1 MVLQPPQEI
10 RGRTE
15 TALRNASIGESSVLL
30 AYGLCNGRFFLM
42 GYSNT
47 LRGYPPPLLK
57 HTPTFTTWLC
67 NGSWRAVNAS
77 AKKQKK
83 NKNPTTTIQILSAAK
98 PRSTQTPHCWAAASI
113 TPGNKYGFQPTFA
126 RVQTN
131 RFELEVAV
139 GFSAGLFL
147 HLFIYFPVCAAVCL
161 GCFSLISLL
170 FIYLFI
176 YFARGE
182 RQT

>member
-10 RGRTE
+10 CGRTE

-77 AKKQKK
+77 AKKKK
-83 NKNPTTTIQILSAAK
+83 KTKNPTKNPTTTLIWSSDEMAKLRIDAVQEICSSGLHCLLLWLTLS
-98 PRSTQTPHCWAAASI
+98 S
-113 TPGNKYGFQPTFA
+113 PTWHKSY
-126 RVQTN
+126 
-131 RFELEVAV
+131 VAV
-139 GFSAGLFL
+139 WLDLDWWTVRLKEKNSKTVLVKESL
-147 HLFIYFPVCAAVCL
+147 PNWIYCL
-161 GCFSLISLL
+161 
-170 FIYLFI
+170 
-176 YFARGE
+176 
-182 RQT
+182 

>member
-1 MVLQPPQEI
+1 LS
-10 RGRTE
+10 R
-15 TALRNASIGESSVLL
+15 
-30 AYGLCNGRFFLM
+30 
-42 GYSNT
+42 
-47 LRGYPPPLLK
+47 
-57 HTPTFTTWLC
+57 
-67 NGSWRAVNAS
+67 
-77 AKKQKK
+77 KK
-83 NKNPTTTIQILSAAK
+83 NQKPKTKKTKKKTKNPTTTIQILSAAK

>member
-1 MVLQPPQEI
+1 LS
-10 RGRTE
+10 R
-15 TALRNASIGESSVLL
+15 
-30 AYGLCNGRFFLM
+30 
-42 GYSNT
+42 
-47 LRGYPPPLLK
+47 
-57 HTPTFTTWLC
+57 
-67 NGSWRAVNAS
+67 
-77 AKKQKK
+77 KK
-83 NKNPTTTIQILSAAK
+83 NQKPKTKKTKKKTKNPTTTIQILSAAK

-113 TPGNKYGFQPTFA
+113 APGNKYGLQPTFA